1 MLRSVD
7 LLPVDIN
14 PVFDTHCSTNG
25 LYNRYG
31 ARFHADVRNRTA
43 LTPVSSLCEAIAGR
57 SLPATNEE
65 VQ

>member
-14 PVFDTHCSTNG
+14 PMFEAHCPTDG
-25 LYNRYG
+25 LYNGYG
-31 ARFHADVRNRTA
+31 AHFHADVRNRTA